1 MRKSVK
7 LPENK
12 ANLPKSGD
20 AGGESLNGVGVAS
33 ALGAYPRSTIADEMI
48 QNFPANSGEEKQK
61 ATRFCRLTCSAESW

>member
-20 AGGESLNGVGVAS
+20 AGGD
-33 ALGAYPRSTIADEMI
+33 ALGAYPPRSTIADEMI

-61 ATRFCRLTCSAESW
+61 ATRFY

>member
-20 AGGESLNGVGVAS
+20 ASGD